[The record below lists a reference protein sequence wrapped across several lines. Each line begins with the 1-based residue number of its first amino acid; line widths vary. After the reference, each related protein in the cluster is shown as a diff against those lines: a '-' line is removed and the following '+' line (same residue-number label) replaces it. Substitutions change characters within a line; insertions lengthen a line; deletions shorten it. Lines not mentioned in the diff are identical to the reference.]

1 MNGRRAPDRA
11 AHAPLLAYLAI
22 VIGVLSGSPLHAQQS
37 SPTPALTV
45 EAAVQKALAA
55 NRALQSAR
63 LSLPVAAADVQIA
76 RERPNPD
83 FLFET
88 ERETPKQAV
97 GLSLPIE
104 LGHKRQAR
112 IALADASSKVA
123 EADVARTEADIE
135 NDVRRAYYTAVAADR
150 RVALSEEIRGL
161 AQRLRDTA
169 ATRAQAGDVAELEVV
184 QLTIGVLEADQDVS
198 AARGDAA
205 AARADLDVLLGEPS
219 TASFTL
225 TDDLTAAPLPALPGV
240 LARVAE
246 ANSTLLGLERRIT
259 EQTARRDVAA
269 SLKVPDLNVSGSV
282 TYLAMPEFRVGW
294 RASAGMTVPLFSS
307 HTAGVTREDAELAR
321 IRAERDA
328 TRIAIDSAVTVA
340 FVRAAAVRE
349 QVLRFNQEILPAL
362 ERADSMIQEGYTAGH
377 TPLVT
382 VLAALRQSRESRAK
396 GLQAALDY
404 QLALTDLERA
414 AGTRL
419 P

>member
-169 ATRAQAGDVAELEVV
+169 ATRAQAGDVA
-184 QLTIGVLEADQDVS
+184 S
-198 AARGDAA
+198 K
-205 AARADLDVLLGEPS
+205 
-219 TASFTL
+219 
-225 TDDLTAAPLPALPGV
+225 
-240 LARVAE
+240 
-246 ANSTLLGLERRIT
+246 RIRMCPRH
-259 EQTARRDVAA
+259 A
-269 SLKVPDLNVSGSV
+269 
-282 TYLAMPEFRVGW
+282 AMPRP
-294 RASAGMTVPLFSS
+294 RAPTSMYFSAS
-307 HTAGVTREDAELAR
+307 HR
-321 IRAERDA
+321 
-328 TRIAIDSAVTVA
+328 
-340 FVRAAAVRE
+340 
-349 QVLRFNQEILPAL
+349 LR
-362 ERADSMIQEGYTAGH
+362 R
-377 TPLVT
+377 
-382 VLAALRQSRESRAK
+382 LR
-396 GLQAALDY
+396 
-404 QLALTDLERA
+404 
-414 AGTRL
+414 
-419 P
+419 